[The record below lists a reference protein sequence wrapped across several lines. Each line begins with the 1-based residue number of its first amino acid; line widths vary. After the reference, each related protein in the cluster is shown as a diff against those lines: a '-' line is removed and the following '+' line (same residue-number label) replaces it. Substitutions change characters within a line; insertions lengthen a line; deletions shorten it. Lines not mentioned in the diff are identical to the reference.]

1 MEKIKWIPP
10 TMEEVGKALGK
21 TIFGNKYWEK
31 MMANAPWSF
40 LLIKMMWK
48 EGEEPWEEK
57 SQS

>member
-10 TMEEVGKALGK
+10 TMEEVGKGIAK
-21 TIFGNKYWEK
+21 TIFGNRYWQQ
-31 MMANAPWSF
+31 MLANAPWSF

-57 SQS
+57 SQN